1 MLARVQEIFVAFQP
15 VETREELLVG
25 TFEIQRRVFEILS
38 LRDSFK

>member
-1 MLARVQEIFVAFQP
+1 MLARVQEIFVEFQP

-25 TFEIQRRVFEILS
+25 TFEIKKRVFEILS